1 MIFSEN
7 RYPLFGI
14 MLQSQGAQRSGSARV
29 PTYQHPAKGVHRAGR
44 LCPGRRQCPD
54 GKPML

>member
-14 MLQSQGAQRSGSARV
+14 MLQGANTWRRLVTMSIESAGEV
-29 PTYQHPAKGVHRAGR
+29 WVMPK
-44 LCPGRRQCPD
+44 PD
-54 GKPML
+54 VSAV